1 MSFLLK
7 ITAGKDAGSEFT
19 LHSGK
24 NMVGRSRSSD
34 VRVFNEDVSGKHFS
48 IEIENGVATLQ
59 NISGYGT
66 RVDGVLVHQ
75 TIELRSGQV
84 IEAGKSLKFIFEAP
98 ETSIPQE
105 IDNNDQ
111 ELTQAT
117 KFIGDIQA
125 DNTAVEPDS
134 SEQTSVTKFAD
145 DIEQTSVTKF
155 AADVQNESAEETI
168 EQTSVTKFAAD
179 IADIKDETEED
190 IAEQTSVTKFAES
203 VLAEQ
208 NDHTSVSSGNKTEI
222 GTVVSD
228 MPESSPDETSNET
241 ASETNGFS
249 TVTRVANTEIG
260 DSTKIDNSGSNFFSI
275 SSQNNES
282 NTDSSDSDDI
292 LEEQGMF
299 FDEEDLD
306 ESEKTNANETQIVQT
321 RMASM
326 DEINFIKN
334 QIKKQQQSRL
344 FFKFL
349 IFSLFVVLLGVIWM
363 LKSPPQEKV
372 LSWPQHKEGNKT
384 IYLNKRLAPFS
395 QGYKKGG
402 FDIYYPDWADAKVEN
417 RDSNNIII
425 HSFLGKDGDVP
436 LTIFVSK
443 EVSDEFLYENR
454 TNALQNMLRRLS
466 ERKNE
471 QFNFDNSFAAEFL
484 TPAYGETE
492 NGILLDKLAYQRDT
506 GNSFFG
512 ILRFFRFENTN
523 YIIRAEVP
531 AEEKL
536 RALPILSSD
545 SFLIISPRFIR
556 KHWEGSDEY
565 AKGDVARSI
574 VGISDELQK
583 NSPMQYPRL
592 EREIKS
598 VLAQSLYEKKSNI
611 HNDALQLLRQL
622 RTRQQQWYNGQK
634 IRWMSADRENNK
646 DEKNKIRNDCEAVF
660 SVIGDKRRYD
670 ILRDYW
676 E

>member
-1 MSFLLK
+1 
-7 ITAGKDAGSEFT
+7 
-19 LHSGK
+19 
-24 NMVGRSRSSD
+24 
-34 VRVFNEDVSGKHFS
+34 
-48 IEIENGVATLQ
+48 
-59 NISGYGT
+59 
-66 RVDGVLVHQ
+66 
-75 TIELRSGQV
+75 
-84 IEAGKSLKFIFEAP
+84 
-98 ETSIPQE
+98 
-105 IDNNDQ
+105 
-111 ELTQAT
+111 
-117 KFIGDIQA
+117 
-125 DNTAVEPDS
+125 
-134 SEQTSVTKFAD
+134 
-145 DIEQTSVTKF
+145 
-155 AADVQNESAEETI
+155 
-168 EQTSVTKFAAD
+168 
-179 IADIKDETEED
+179 
-190 IAEQTSVTKFAES
+190 
-203 VLAEQ
+203 
-208 NDHTSVSSGNKTEI
+208 
-222 GTVVSD
+222 
-228 MPESSPDETSNET
+228 
-241 ASETNGFS
+241 
-249 TVTRVANTEIG
+249 
-260 DSTKIDNSGSNFFSI
+260 
-275 SSQNNES
+275 
-282 NTDSSDSDDI
+282 
-292 LEEQGMF
+292 
-299 FDEEDLD
+299 
-306 ESEKTNANETQIVQT
+306 
-321 RMASM
+321 
-326 DEINFIKN
+326 
-334 QIKKQQQSRL
+334 
-344 FFKFL
+344 
-349 IFSLFVVLLGVIWM
+349 M